1 MKKYLIAVLFIIF
14 SICCTFSACEVTEED
29 PHIHDYQS
37 QWSYD
42 EIYHWHKCSG
52 CDEKGEK
59 AEHFGG
65 NATCKQKAVCEVC
78 NQEYGD
84 YAGHEYGETYLFD
97 GEKHWKVCLNCN
109 EKSEESAHSGGTATC
124 QQKAECKTCGQE
136 YGEIG
141 KHDFADNGVCK
152 HCSGTLKLIYTQD
165 SPYEVKTVDDLLY
178 IGTLL
183 INDADLTDCYFR
195 QTQNISLAEITN
207 FTPIGNI
214 GIPFNGIYDGNECE
228 VTDLSIKTDDSYL
241 GLFGFVTGTV
251 KNLTVRGEIYGVNDG
266 ENNVGYAHTFAGGIV
281 GAINNDALIENC
293 VNYVNVTGDS
303 FVGGIVGEIMETD
316 YLLFGTQFATVK
328 NCVNYGKVTAYAK
341 TAENEDAMY
350 YGGIAGR
357 NNGYIIGC
365 KNYGEVDGE
374 AYSEGAKKQDSYV
387 GGIAGYSYIPYKNG
401 AGPNEEM
408 DYIAISDCQNY
419 GYVHGTYGIGGILG
433 RGVFSLSNCINEG
446 KVVGYN
452 CVGGIIGIAG
462 TPATLYY
469 AAGTVSDC
477 VNKGQVLSRER
488 NAGGI
493 VGYNFVTIENCE
505 NTAQGVVGAED
516 GKRSYYT
523 AGIAGTNEGGKIISC
538 QNYAFIKSVA
548 NATTVN
554 GGIVGQLL
562 GGTIMN
568 CENHGNIEGLSD
580 VGGIYG
586 RDSQDYTAAEIS
598 GCNNYGNVTGTT
610 FVGGVG
616 GANYLA
622 AVSDC
627 TNDGEITA
635 TSDAGGIFGWLSGKT
650 ITIKNVTNEA
660 TAFVT
665 TTGSYAG
672 GIVGRVGSASVIN
685 INIFENCINKG
696 DVSGKTIV
704 GGIVGGNADGMTTS
718 ASSLKITNCSNS
730 GTIKGNDYI
739 GGIIGKVSKSTD
751 GAILSCINDGAV
763 NGTNY
768 RIAGIAGS
776 VEPPIKAGGFTIDI
790 CVNNGNI
797 TSSTGAFLGGI
808 VGMHGSNV
816 YVRGCS
822 NTGNI
827 TGVGKTTYGVGGIS
841 GSTYTSSII
850 TSYTKEDGTVV
861 KCSVSGTI
869 TGSKGCV
876 GAIVGKNTKNTKVE
890 ADVTAEVVEL

>member
-1 MKKYLIAVLFIIF
+1 MKKHLIAVLFISF
-14 SICCTFSACEVTEED
+14 SVCCTFSACEVTKED
-29 PHIHDYQS
+29 QHIHDYQS

-42 EIYHWHKCSG
+42 ETYHWHKCSG

-78 NQEYGD
+78 NQEYG
-84 YAGHEYGETYLFD
+84 
-97 GEKHWKVCLNCN
+97 
-109 EKSEESAHSGGTATC
+109 
-124 QQKAECKTCGQE
+124 
-136 YGEIG
+136 EIG

-152 HCSGTLKLIYTQD
+152 YCSGTLKLIYTQD
-165 SPYEVKTVDDLLY
+165 NPCEVQTVDDLLY

-183 INDADLTDCYFR
+183 INDADLTGCYFR

-228 VTDLSIKTDDSYL
+228 VTDLNIKTDDSYL

-266 ENNVGYAHTFAGGIV
+266 ENNVGYAHTFAGGIA

-374 AYSEGAKKQDSYV
+374 AYSEGAKKQNSYV
-387 GGIAGYSYIPYKNG
+387 GGIAGYSYIPYKKD

-505 NTAQGVVGAED
+505 NTAQGVVGAEE

-548 NATTVN
+548 SATTVN

-568 CENHGNIEGLSD
+568 CENHGNIEGLSA

-627 TNDGEITA
+627 TNDGKITA

-650 ITIKNVTNEA
+650 ITVKNVTNEA

-665 TTGSYAG
+665 ITGSYAG
-672 GIVGRVGSASVIN
+672 GIVGRVGSTSVIN
-685 INIFENCINKG
+685 INLFENCINKG

-739 GGIIGKVSKSTD
+739 GGIIGKISKSTD
-751 GAILSCINDGAV
+751 GAIMSCINDGAV

-776 VEPPIKAGGFTIDI
+776 VEPPLKAGGFTIDL

-850 TSYTKEDGTVV
+850 TSYIKEDGTVV